1 MDVGSDDTTRESLQ
15 LVVQQTLSPHEEIQV
30 QKNSEHSETKKDRVN
45 RSQRGATECGMEVRP
60 FS

>member
-1 MDVGSDDTTRESLQ
+1 MGSDDTSGESLQ

-30 QKNSEHSETKKDRVN
+30 QKRSAEHSETKKDRVN